1 MSEVSQE
8 SGGKKKKGGS
18 KQKKASTRID
28 FTPMVDLGF
37 LLITFFMLATTLIKP
52 QTMEIAMPA
61 KDQAKEPP
69 KKKAENMVT
78 VLIGKN
84 DKLCY
89 YIGGPDEKTGQLPTP
104 TKLDYSPKGLRK
116 FLIEKNSKVVS
127 EIIELKK
134 KKRMT
139 KMNDKAFED
148 EKNKIKSQRNLPFVV
163 IKATDDAT
171 YKNLVDVLDEMQI
184 CNIASYAIT
193 DINKDETELV
203 ENLK

>member
-1 MSEVSQE
+1 MSEVSQD
-8 SGGKKKKGGS
+8 SGGGKKKGSS

-52 QTMEIAMPA
+52 QTMEIAMPS

-78 VLIGKN
+78 VLIGKD

-89 YIGGPDEKTGQLPTP
+89 YIGGPDTKTGELPTP
-104 TKLDYSPKGLRK
+104 TKIDYSPKGLRK
-116 FLIEKNSKVVS
+116 LLIEKNARVVS
-127 EIIELKK
+127 QIIDLKK
-134 KKRMT
+134 RKNLT
-139 KMNDKAFED
+139 KMNDKVFED
-148 EKNKIKSQRNLPFVV
+148 EKNKIKSQKNLPFVV

-193 DINKDETELV
+193 DINKDEIELV
-203 ENLK
+203 KNLK